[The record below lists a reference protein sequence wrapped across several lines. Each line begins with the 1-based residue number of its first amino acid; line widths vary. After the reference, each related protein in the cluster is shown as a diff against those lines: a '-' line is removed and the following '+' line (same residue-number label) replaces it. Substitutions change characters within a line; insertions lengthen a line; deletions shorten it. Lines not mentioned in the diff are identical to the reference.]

1 MIDDIETAF
10 HEDEASRTV
19 NVPIAQQNHLN
30 DLDSFTL
37 EKDGRFL

>member
-19 NVPIAQQNHLN
+19 NMPIAQQNQLN
-30 DLDSFTL
+30 DLDSFTIA
-37 EKDGRFL
+37 KTSV